1 MRWLMIGL
9 LVSLAVLLFAT
20 GGLAFHILLQRAKLR
35 RKPPARII
43 AAPGVAEEPAE
54 DIDIELE
61 P

>member
-9 LVSLAVLLFAT
+9 LVSLAVLLFAA

-35 RKPPARII
+35 HKRPAWNVT
-43 AAPGVAEEPAE
+43 APGVTEEAAE

>member
-9 LVSLAVLLFAT
+9 LVSLAVLLFAA

-35 RKPPARII
+35 RKPPKSSD
-43 AAPGVAEEPAE
+43 AALETVEEAAEET
-54 DIDIELE
+54 DIELE